1 MNHALYKLQI
11 CVAAL
16 LACLS
21 ILVPLSYAQV
31 AKVKDFDLD
40 PHRDRRVLFDM
51 AVTPTKEVLSLV
63 AKDTGEWELYRAAN
77 WLDQKPTIEKLPL
90 PGFFSKRD
98 SKRDGKP
105 IETMRAQVFATR
117 DGKYAICVGSAEWL
131 KRVSGWAVGH
141 ATSDDVISVVDLST
155 FKIVATAQTE
165 SFELLEFHG
174 VVLDDDG
181 FVRVESSSS
190 GLKHG
195 AFVRLSI
202 PSLEAGPKCAYDW
215 IEDSPGKRYPQP
227 TTDEECHEILKT
239 RALGDYLH
247 EGQVLSAQNVKVC
260 VNNNSEFCHIPG
272 ELTADGKFG
281 VGHRSDGHDNFFGSW
296 VTTSNSYVIFSASR
310 GIDIGEIKEPTN
322 DSFHSSLAS
331 VRGQDYLLVLQSGT
345 HLMVY
350 ELQDRASVP
359 N

>member
-1 MNHALYKLQI
+1 MKYALYKLRI

-16 LACLS
+16 FAWLL
-21 ILVPLSYAQV
+21 ILVPFSYAQV

-40 PHRDRRVLFDM
+40 AHRDRRVLFDM
-51 AVTPTKEVLSLV
+51 AVTPTKEVLSFV
-63 AKDTGEWELYRAAN
+63 AKDTGEWELYRASN
-77 WLDQKPTIEKLPL
+77 WLDQKPTIEKLAL
-90 PGFFSKRD
+90 PGFFSKGD

-105 IETMRAQVFATR
+105 IETMSARVFTAR

-131 KRVSGWAVGH
+131 KRVSGRAVGH

-155 FKIVATAQTE
+155 FKIVATAQTQ
-165 SFELLEFHG
+165 SFDLLEFHG
-174 VVLDDDG
+174 LALDDDG
-181 FVRVESSSS
+181 FVRVESSSP
-190 GLKHG
+190 GLKHS
-195 AFVRLSI
+195 AFVRLSV
-202 PSLEAGPKCAYDW
+202 PSLKVGPKCAYDW
-215 IEDSPGKRYPQP
+215 IEDLPGKRYPQP
-227 TTDEECHEILKT
+227 TTDKECHEILKT

-247 EGQVLSAQNVKVC
+247 EGQVLSAQSVKVC
-260 VNNNSEFCHIPG
+260 ENNNSEFCHIPG

-296 VTTSNSYVIFSASR
+296 MTTSNSYVIFSASQ

-322 DSFHSSLAS
+322 DSFHDSLAF

-345 HLMVY
+345 HLLVY
-350 ELQDRASVP
+350 ELQDHPSVP